1 MTKAIFC
8 STLATLGLVGPQPH
22 HVQACLRRVP
32 DRLLLMMNPP
42 SLHTFSC
49 RLIQEPFAEKRRTET
64 PLEVTMK
71 YKCAVCNKG
80 KDMKVMGLAQ
90 HEEGAGHA
98 RNLAR
103 KLRELAGAALPSRLS
118 SCCLA
123 SNNLDGSSCQSAH
136 ASDGDSSGLT
146 DFPCRASCM

>member
-1 MTKAIFC
+1 
-8 STLATLGLVGPQPH
+8 
-22 HVQACLRRVP
+22 
-32 DRLLLMMNPP
+32 
-42 SLHTFSC
+42 
-49 RLIQEPFAEKRRTET
+49 
-64 PLEVTMK
+64 MK

-123 SNNLDGSSCQSAH
+123 SNNLDGSSYKSAH
-136 ASDGDSSGLT
+136 APDADSPGLT
-146 DFPCRASCM
+146 DFSLPCQLHIACGTFACGQHCRKCNCTASCQRLLHCLPSMRLHLQTRVFV